1 MILIPGAKVCGNCGQ
16 PVISPS
22 EKAEDAADVV
32 IDVNAPDDIKSES
45 SEKEEAEKTD
55 KSLDLGESDDSEN
68 SDKSEKTGNTDKTDR
83 SDKSEKRY
91 LCAHNKGS

>member
-32 IDVNAPDDIKSES
+32 NKHKLQLLALLSTLDGHV
-45 SEKEEAEKTD
+45 KE
-55 KSLDLGESDDSEN
+55 
-68 SDKSEKTGNTDKTDR
+68 
-83 SDKSEKRY
+83 
-91 LCAHNKGS
+91 LCIVLTK